1 MNHEIITYPPS
12 NLEPGTLNFHSTI
25 FGLLF
30 LIGLFQSCQTEPSRV
45 NASLAVADALSSDTT
60 GYLRADKIR
69 PFDFPTDYGPH
80 PGFKTEWWYYT
91 GNLETQDGEH
101 FGYQFTIFRFAL
113 TPPDSTPPARDS
125 DWATNQLFM
134 AHFALTDVEGKQ
146 FYAFERFSR
155 GAAGLAGAQ
164 ADPYRIWLEDW
175 SVESGESSFPMH
187 IRAAQEGVAIDLTL
201 TTSLPAVLQGE
212 RGLDQKGP
220 EPGNASYY
228 YSFPRLQTEGTIA
241 VRGKTFAV
249 QGLSWKDHEWST
261 SALSEDQV
269 GWDWFSLQ
277 LSNEQSLMYYQLR
290 RHDGT
295 PSPFTSGVLVEPD
308 GTTRPLGP
316 GDVEIDVLD
325 TWTSPRGGTYPA
337 RWQLRVLPADINLT
351 ITPYLPDQEL
361 DVSVRYWEGAVRIE
375 GTAAGTAVSGNGY
388 VELTGYADGPRNVP
402 GNT

>member
-1 MNHEIITYPPS
+1 MRFLT
-12 NLEPGTLNFHSTI
+12 F
-25 FGLLF
+25 FALL
-30 LIGLFQSCQTEPSRV
+30 ILFIVGACQTQETDLS
-45 NASLAVADALSSDTT
+45 ASLSVADAMSSDTT
-60 GYLRADKIR
+60 GYLRAETVR
-69 PFDFPTDYGPH
+69 AFDFPTDYGPH

-91 GNLETQDGEH
+91 GNLETESGDH

-113 TPPDSTPPARDS
+113 TPPDTLLPARVS

-134 AHFALTDVEGKQ
+134 AHFALTDVESEQ
-146 FYAFERFSR
+146 FYAFERFGR

-175 SVESGESSFPMH
+175 SVESEGASFPMH
-187 IRAAQEGVAIDLTL
+187 IHASQENVAMDLTL
-201 TTSLPAVLQGE
+201 DTRRPAVLQGE

-228 YSFPRLQTEGTIA
+228 YSFPRLQTEGTIT
-241 VRGKTFAV
+241 VQGRTFAV

-261 SALSEDQV
+261 SALGQDQV

-290 RHDGT
+290 RRDGT
-295 PSPFTSGVLVEPD
+295 PSPFTSGILVEAD
-308 GTTRPLGP
+308 GNTHPLES
-316 GDVEIDVLD
+316 GDVEVDVIN

-337 RWQLRVLPADINLT
+337 GWHLRVPSADLDLT
-351 ITPYLPDQEL
+351 ITPYVPDQEL

-375 GTAAGTAVSGNGY
+375 GTHAATPITGNGY
-388 VELTGYADGPRNVP
+388 VELTGYADGQRGVP
-402 GNT
+402 GELAATN

>member
-1 MNHEIITYPPS
+1 MRYTSSLCILI
-12 NLEPGTLNFHSTI
+12 
-25 FGLLF
+25 LLF
-30 LIGLFQSCQTEPSRV
+30 FSACQTQEEDLR
-45 NASLAVADALSSDTT
+45 ASLGVAEAMSSDTT
-60 GYLRADKIR
+60 GYLRADTIR

-91 GNLETQDGEH
+91 GNLETQGGEH

-113 TPPDSTPPARDS
+113 TPPDTILSARDS
-125 DWATNQLFM
+125 GWATNQLFM
-134 AHFALTDVEGKQ
+134 AHFALSDVDGEQ

-175 SVESGESSFPMH
+175 SVASEDTSFPMH
-187 IRAAQEGVAIDLTL
+187 IQAAQEEGAIDLTL
-201 TTSLPAVLQGE
+201 NTSLPAVLQGE

-228 YSFPRLQTEGTIA
+228 YSFPHLITEGTIT
-241 VRGKTFAV
+241 VEGKTFAV

-261 SALSEDQV
+261 SALGTEQI

-277 LSNEQSLMYYQLR
+277 LSNGQSLMYYQLR
-290 RHDGT
+290 RRDGM
-295 PSPFTSGVLVEPD
+295 PSPFTSGVLVQPD
-308 GTTRPLGP
+308 GATRPLDAD
-316 GDVEIDVLD
+316 DVQLDVLD

-337 RWQLRVLPADINLT
+337 RWQVRVQSADLNLT

-375 GTAAGTAVSGNGY
+375 GTVAGTTVTGSGY
-388 VELTGYADGPRNVP
+388 VELTGYADGQRGTP
-402 GNT
+402 GEILPASIP